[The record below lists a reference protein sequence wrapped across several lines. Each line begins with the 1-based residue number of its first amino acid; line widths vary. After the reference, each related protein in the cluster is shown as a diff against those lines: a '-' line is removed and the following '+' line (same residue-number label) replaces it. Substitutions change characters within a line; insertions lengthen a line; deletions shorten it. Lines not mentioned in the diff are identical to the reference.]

1 LVLSS
6 PGAVNCRLV
15 EGFIVTIRRIV
26 LIGLCL
32 SVVALPLVLTRPP
45 APRAQGVDVF
55 LNVTGGGAK
64 KLNIAI
70 PELTLVSGTDS
81 AGAAKSVASIIGAD
95 LTFSGLFQV
104 ATATGPPPRN
114 NPEALRKLWS
124 DFAAAG
130 AHAGLHGLLTVRGDR
145 LEVEARLY
153 DLTSPD
159 QRAIAAKKFDLSS
172 AQMRRL
178 AHLIADDVVL
188 QFTGQPGIA
197 DTKVAFTRVTGTA
210 KEIYV
215 ADYDGASPA
224 PVTRNGSV
232 NLSPAWS
239 PDVRSVAFTSFSRG
253 YPDLYR
259 AFPFERRPE
268 QVLAAFQGINT
279 SPSFSPDGQRVALTL
294 SKDGNPEI
302 YVLTLGTG
310 AFQRLTRHPAID
322 TEPNWSPD
330 GRQLVFI
337 SDRGGAP
344 RLFVMDTEGGSLRQL
359 TNGGHHT
366 QPRWSPRG
374 DVIAFTA
381 RAGGFHIW
389 AVNADGTNARKLTEA
404 GDNQSATWSPDG
416 RHLAFQTSRLGG
428 WQIFAMFP
436 DGSQQAPLIRGG
448 TDTSPSW
455 SSRLP

>member
-1 LVLSS
+1 M
-6 PGAVNCRLV
+6 
-15 EGFIVTIRRIV
+15 RR
-26 LIGLCL
+26 
-32 SVVALPLVLTRPP
+32 ALLLLFPLFLLAPLVLLARLP

-64 KLNIAI
+64 KLAIAI
-70 PELTLVSGTDS
+70 PEFTLMAGADS
-81 AGAAKSVASIIGAD
+81 AGAAKTLAGVTGAD

-159 QRAIAAKKFDLSS
+159 QRGIAAKKFDLSA

-197 DTKVAFTRVTGTA
+197 DTKLAFTRVAGSA

-215 ADYDGASPA
+215 ADYDGAGPA

-232 NLSPAWS
+232 NLSPTWS
-239 PDVRSVAFTSFSRG
+239 PDVRSLAFTSFSRG

-259 AFPFERRPE
+259 VFPFERRPE
-268 QVLAAFQGINT
+268 QVLAAFSGINT

-294 SKDGNPEI
+294 SKDGNPEV

-310 AFQRLTRHPAID
+310 AFKRLTRHPAID

-330 GRQLVFI
+330 GRQIVFV
-337 SDRGGAP
+337 SDRTGGP
-344 RLFVMDTEGGSLRQL
+344 RLFVMDSEGGNLRQL
-359 TNGGHHT
+359 TDGGHHT

-374 DVIAFTA
+374 DIIAFTA
-381 RAGGFHIW
+381 REGGFNIW
-389 AVNADGTNARKLTEA
+389 TVNADGTNARKLTEA

>member
-1 LVLSS
+1 
-6 PGAVNCRLV
+6 
-15 EGFIVTIRRIV
+15 VTIRRILLV
-26 LIGLCL
+26 GLCL
-32 SVVALPLVLTRPP
+32 MVVGLVPVLTRPP

-70 PELTLVSGTDS
+70 PEFTLMGGADS
-81 AGAAKSVASIIGAD
+81 AGAAKSLANIIGAD
-95 LTFSGLFQV
+95 LNFSGLFQV
-104 ATATGPPPRN
+104 ASATGPVPRN

-153 DLTSPD
+153 DLTSPE
-159 QRAIAAKKFDLSS
+159 QRPIAAKKFDLSS
-172 AQMRRL
+172 SQMRRL

-197 DTKVAFTRVTGTA
+197 DTKLAFTRATGGA

-232 NLSPAWS
+232 NLSPVWS

-268 QVLAAFQGINT
+268 QVLAAFAGINT
-279 SPSFSPDGQRVALTL
+279 SPAFSPDGQRVALTL

-310 AFQRLTRHPAID
+310 AFRRLTRHPAID
-322 TEPNWSPD
+322 TEPNWAPD

-337 SDRGGAP
+337 SDRGGGP
-344 RLFVMDTEGGSLRQL
+344 RLFVMDAEGGNLRQITEG
-359 TNGGHHT
+359 NHHT

-381 RAGGFHIW
+381 REGGFNIW
-389 AVNADGTNARKLTEA
+389 AVNADGTNARRLTET

-448 TDTSPSW
+448 ADTSPSW